1 MFLACLHDIGC
12 KAVVTLQRYSKV
24 FEYFQKYSKIFK
36 YMHQWMSSWLQLSTI
51 MDTLDEM
58 KKATPYISFYFL
70 DIMLGYSGPDVDS
83 EYLYFSKSGLTTQ
96 IVYNVKNTFS
106 SHIICIYCNR
116 LFHCGVA
123 PKIKK
128 IKIMDNNGHSVNKVT
143 VVATFQQINLPQ
155 VGGSTFLSST
165 PKREK
170 YQQSS
175 THTLPCL

>member
-1 MFLACLHDIGC
+1 
-12 KAVVTLQRYSKV
+12 
-24 FEYFQKYSKIFK
+24 
-36 YMHQWMSSWLQLSTI
+36 

-96 IVYNVKNTFS
+96 IVYNVK
-106 SHIICIYCNR
+106 
-116 LFHCGVA
+116 
-123 PKIKK
+123 
-128 IKIMDNNGHSVNKVT
+128 IMDNNGHSVSKVLT

-155 VGGSTFLSST
+155 VGGSTLLSST

-175 THTLPCL
+175 TYTLPCL

>member
-1 MFLACLHDIGC
+1 MFLACLQDIEC
-12 KAVVTLQRYSKV
+12 KAVVTLQRYSKL

-36 YMHQWMSSWLQLSTI
+36 YLHQWMSSWLQLSTI

-70 DIMLGYSGPDVDS
+70 DIMLGYSGPNVDS

-96 IVYNVKNTFS
+96 IVYNVK
-106 SHIICIYCNR
+106 
-116 LFHCGVA
+116 
-123 PKIKK
+123 
-128 IKIMDNNGHSVNKVT
+128 IMDNNGHSVNKVPT

-165 PKREK
+165 PKMEK

>member
-36 YMHQWMSSWLQLSTI
+36 YLHQWMSSWLQLSTI

-83 EYLYFSKSGLTTQ
+83 EYLYFLKSILTTQ
-96 IVYNVKNTFS
+96 IVYNVN
-106 SHIICIYCNR
+106 
-116 LFHCGVA
+116 
-123 PKIKK
+123 
-128 IKIMDNNGHSVNKVT
+128 IMVNNGHSVNKVLT